1 MFIQE
6 IELDSSRLLRN
17 EIKKWH
23 VVLNLSG
30 ILKSSFLKYLRHL
43 QKNIS
48 ESRRRNKWNINLIDL
63 MTAFLEQECEFC
75 DFLGT
80 INVCLTN
87 FIFLLK

>member
-43 QKNIS
+43 QKIYWNREEGIS
-48 ESRRRNKWNINLIDL
+48 GI
-63 MTAFLEQECEFC
+63 
-75 DFLGT
+75 
-80 INVCLTN
+80 
-87 FIFLLK
+87 